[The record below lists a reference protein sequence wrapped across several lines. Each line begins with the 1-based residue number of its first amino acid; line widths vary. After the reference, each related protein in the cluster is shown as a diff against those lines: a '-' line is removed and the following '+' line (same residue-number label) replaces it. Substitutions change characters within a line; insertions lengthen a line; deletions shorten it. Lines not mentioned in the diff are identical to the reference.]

1 MKLSKDLEKELN
13 RQLNMELE
21 AAYQYQ
27 AMAAHFEYIGLD
39 GFAKWMNGHAAEE
52 RKQCFHL

>member
-39 GFAKWMNGHAAEE
+39 GFA
-52 RKQCFHL
+52 